1 MLSSVF
7 RKKSRTED
15 LKRYTQESN
24 ISMSIWGM
32 QAALLTSA
40 ALTAEVN
47 SLKQSLERSE
57 NELGLTKKQL
67 EDKEG
72 K

>member
-1 MLSSVF
+1 MLSLVF

-15 LKRYTQESN
+15 LKRSMQESN

-47 SLKQSLERSE
+47 ALKHSLERSG
-57 NELGLTKKQL
+57 NELGLAKKQL
-67 EDKEG
+67 EENKG